1 MKATLAAIR
10 LVVMIIL
17 LGNANVHADA
27 LELNAIQIVFGQS
40 GSTFLLQENGEL
52 YRRDAIGSSKR
63 WASEILQIAPSTT
76 GELFG
81 LRDNGEVYRW
91 DSAGKALILG
101 SNLTA
106 IAPASAGGLYVLR
119 DTGDVYRWD
128 EKGKSI
134 RMGSNIDQIAPGPKP
149 GGLFVRLHDDRI
161 FEWDESGNAKLW
173 GSGIKQ
179 ISPAPAGGLYSLRD
193 NGDVLHWD
201 CQGNAKRLGSSIIAI
216 GEGPLG
222 GLYVIRELGEVI
234 KWDVSGKA
242 SPLGSGAKVIKAVR
256 SLSHFAPVTC
266 SIVIQELRC
275 ILPTDQSHEDE
286 VYIMVA
292 GKTSTGIE
300 ISHRVP
306 DEHWDMIAG
315 TEIVTIHGNIVV
327 FEGKTVPGNPILWSG
342 ELFKGQSVELTLFVM
357 DEDRQEDPKG
367 NPSSMASA
375 AAQRTN
381 SADSSIIGTD
391 SDVEDLLDKHIINHG
406 LGLIKDTDDCIG
418 IIAVRLMNVGGKIS
432 VTWAERGRVHD
443 RGQVKTARDFSLI
456 GDGSEYKLRLQAS
469 QSTD

>member
-27 LELNAIQIVFGQS
+27 LELNAHQIVFGQS

-134 RMGSNIDQIAPGPKP
+134 RMGSNIDQIAPGP
-149 GGLFVRLHDDRI
+149 
-161 FEWDESGNAKLW
+161 KLW

-306 DEHWDMIAG
+306 DEHWDM
-315 TEIVTIHGNIVV
+315 IHGNIVV